1 MDGTGVIGQPT
12 CGPRVVGPPLLPKF
26 YHKAVASAARLSGG
40 RFLTKFGVQATLL
53 LLAMQ
58 LRRVAA
64 ARRVGGKGRR
74 IQAALLKDPDKTPQ
88 AAATD
93 IVSRLEAVLAFN
105 EGQVRCLE
113 EQAEALS
120 AQSAPDSPLHVRA
133 RERQLRDLQDRCLT
147 LSSSLADLA
156 ADALEHA
163 CSGLLDAMDVFEHA
177 NLALDRLARC
187 IGCLRLCQ
195 VAGDGT

>member
-12 CGPRVVGPPLLPKF
+12 CGPPRLVGPPLLPKF

-53 LLAMQ
+53 FLAMQ

-74 IQAALLKDPDKTPQ
+74 IQAAVLKVPHKTPQ

-93 IVSRLEAVLAFN
+93 IVS
-105 EGQVRCLE
+105 
-113 EQAEALS
+113 
-120 AQSAPDSPLHVRA
+120 
-133 RERQLRDLQDRCLT
+133 RCLT

-163 CSGLLDAMDVFEHA
+163 CSGHLGAMDVFEHA
-177 NLALDRLARC
+177 NLEIDRLARC